1 VKFTESGEV
10 RIRIEAEPQDLPD
23 QTMLRITVADTGPGL
38 EPESVDRLFG
48 AFIQLDPST
57 TRRHGGTGLGLAIS
71 RRLAALLGGDLT
83 VETEVGRGS
92 TFTFTAVFGRPLHES
107 AAEPAQ
113 PRSDETPASRVLV
126 VEDNEVN
133 QMVAVEL
140 LQSIGF
146 IADVV
151 PDGVEAVEALTGD
164 HSYDAVLMDIQ
175 MPRMDGYAAT
185 RAIRA
190 QERPGCRVPI
200 IAMTASALSGERERC
215 LAAGMDDFLA
225 KPVDIDQVEHV
236 VRQWISHHG
245 TAPDL
250 STPAFI
256 EVEPEEDPVL
266 DLDRVEMLAEMVKDG
281 ESLFRRA
288 SGNFINHA
296 EASTAEIA
304 GDLARGDAEALRASA
319 HKFKGSALNLGLR
332 RVGAAAYVLETR
344 GADADFAGGAD
355 DLERLK
361 SEVAEAIALLE
372 QERATRI

>member
-1 VKFTESGEV
+1 
-10 RIRIEAEPQDLPD
+10 
-23 QTMLRITVADTGPGL
+23 
-38 EPESVDRLFG
+38 
-48 AFIQLDPST
+48 
-57 TRRHGGTGLGLAIS
+57 
-71 RRLAALLGGDLT
+71 
-83 VETEVGRGS
+83 
-92 TFTFTAVFGRPLHES
+92 
-107 AAEPAQ
+107 
-113 PRSDETPASRVLV
+113 
-126 VEDNEVN
+126 
-133 QMVAVEL
+133 
-140 LQSIGF
+140 
-146 IADVV
+146 
-151 PDGVEAVEALTGD
+151 
-164 HSYDAVLMDIQ
+164 
-175 MPRMDGYAAT
+175 MDGYAAT

-190 QERPGCRVPI
+190 QEQPGARVPI

-250 STPAFI
+250 STPAFV

-344 GADADFAGGAD
+344 GADADLAGGAD